1 MFIDLSPLFLILLA
15 LAAAIPLGAFA
26 VLQAARGSAAGRLFA
41 GVLGAFVAIGGASF
55 LYALQQNPDPF
66 LRGAMVGATLLG
78 VGMIMA
84 AFRLRPQAA
93 GDSGGGDR

>member
-1 MFIDLSPLFLILLA
+1 MFIDFSPVLLILLA

-55 LYALQQNPDPF
+55 LYLLRRNPDPF
-66 LRGAMVGATLLG
+66 LRGAMIGATLLG
-78 VGMIMA
+78 IGMIVA

-93 GDSGGGDR
+93 GDSGRDDR